1 MKKLLLVLL
10 MLVSIPVWSQNML
23 TKETNLMRD
32 SDNITLQPVAFSYP
46 GNNGKSVVWDF
57 SNVDVSNEDH
67 NINFSV
73 DSLKHFHK
81 IEDGEISSYV
91 LCNNKL
97 EQYKIE
103 NRLLKMKFAPRL
115 LTMKYPLN
123 YGDSISSS
131 FDGYGRYCGNHVVRV
146 SGQVSLEIDGEGSLI
161 LSKKDTLNNV
171 LRVYT
176 LTTKAMAV
184 DFDYAVIDS
193 TKLKQEIEE
202 KYEWYARGYRYPVY
216 TIIQRTSFSN
226 LQPVGT
232 TRYAYRLLPENYA
245 VPHDAPNDSILSRD
259 SLQSVLAN
267 ARNDNFFHYHV
278 MLDNSFVN
286 VDYISD
292 RDVHITALLS
302 NSMGILYCRQ
312 NVTAKAGSQSAI
324 SFSSAGLPRG
334 QYVVYLNVSGKIY
347 SKTVNI

>member
-1 MKKLLLVLL
+1 MKNLLVLL
-10 MLVSIPVWSQNML
+10 MLVSIPAWSQNVL
-23 TKETNLMRD
+23 THETNLMRD
-32 SDNITLQPVAFSYP
+32 SDNITLQFVAFCYP
-46 GNNGKSVVWDF
+46 GDNGKIVVWDF
-57 SNVDVSNEDH
+57 SNVDISNEDH
-67 NINFSV
+67 NISFSV
-73 DSLKHFHK
+73 DSLKHFHR
-81 IEDGEISSYV
+81 IENCEISSYV
-91 LCNNKL
+91 LCDNKL

-123 YGDSISSS
+123 YGDSLSSF

-146 SGQVSLEIDGEGSLI
+146 SGQVSIDVDGEGSLI
-161 LSKKDTLNNV
+161 LSKNDTLNNV

-176 LTTKAMAV
+176 LTTKAMAI

-193 TKLKQEIEE
+193 SKLKQEIEE

-232 TRYAYRLLPENYA
+232 TRYAYRLLPENYT
-245 VPHDAPNDSILSRD
+245 VPHDATNDSILSKD
-259 SLQSVLAN
+259 SLQAGLTN
-267 ARNDNFFHYHV
+267 ARNDNFFHYDV
-278 MLDNSFVN
+278 ILDNSFVN

-302 NSMGILYCRQ
+302 NYMGILYHRQ
-312 NVTAKAGSQSAI
+312 NVTAKAGSQSTI

-334 QYVVYLNVSGKIY
+334 QYVVYLNVNGEIF